1 SRGNSTGGSNPPL
14 SANHSTKSITD
25 KAFLISSYINPCIKI
40 SFIRSIFLTTD
51 AVFYHFAARRASTFI
66 FFSSQAH
73 TLLQRPSHISGD
85 KTV

>member
-1 SRGNSTGGSNPPL
+1 MIL
-14 SANHSTKSITD
+14 SC
-25 KAFLISSYINPCIKI
+25 INPCIKT
-40 SFIRSIFLTTD
+40 SFYRSVFSPLRCH
-51 AVFYHFAARRASTFI
+51 FYHVASCWASTFI